1 MKEDFSNIDNL
12 IISFV
17 EGEITSD
24 ERITLQQWIEEDVSH
39 KDYFKQV
46 YKIWVTPDLL
56 NEKNHEIEM
65 ALKRTKLQIHNVSSQ
80 SKHNLKLS
88 KRTITNVGKWAAV
101 VLVSLCTGAF
111 LYFSIS
117 KFNSNITKTAIYT
130 NEVTVPLGS
139 KSQIRLPDG
148 TEVVLNAGSK
158 LTYTTDYGKK
168 LREVEF
174 SGEAYF
180 KVAKMKNK
188 PFIVHTSKTSIEALG
203 TEFNVKAY
211 PNENIIET
219 ILVEGSVKI
228 HKNDIH
234 TDNKVSKDNDA
245 IILKPGEML
254 QIIKDTNEKK
264 QPVIIQPS
272 GNNNEVVKKLKSI
285 ENHPGVKIASIDVAV
300 ETSWK
305 DKRWIISGTD
315 MAELAVL
322 LSRRF
327 NVNIQ
332 LKDSILTHYK
342 FTGVI
347 ENEPLEEILNIVK
360 LTVPITCKIDK
371 GNVTWSF
378 NHEKE
383 KDFKDAYK

>member
-1 MKEDFSNIDNL
+1 MKEDISNIDDL
-12 IISFV
+12 ITSFV
-17 EGEITSD
+17 EGELTSG
-24 ERITLQQWIEEDVSH
+24 ERSTLQQWIEEDTSH
-39 KDYFKQV
+39 RDYFRQV
-46 YKIWVTPDLL
+46 YKIWVSTNLL
-56 NEKNHEIEM
+56 NEKSHEIET
-65 ALKRTKLQIHNVSSQ
+65 ALKRIKLQIHSDSSQ
-80 SKHNLKLS
+80 TKRKLKLS
-88 KRTITNVGKWAAV
+88 KRTLLHVGKWAAV

-117 KFNSNITKTAIYT
+117 KLNSNIAKTAIYT

-168 LREVEF
+168 LREIEF

-180 KVAKMKNK
+180 KVAKMKDK

-211 PNENIIET
+211 PNENIIEA
-219 ILVEGSVKI
+219 ILVEGSIKI
-228 HKNDIH
+228 HKADIH
-234 TDNKVSKDNDA
+234 KDSKGAKDNDV
-245 IILKPGEML
+245 ILKPGQML
-254 QIIKDTNEKK
+254 QIAKDPKEDKPHVN
-264 QPVIIQPS
+264 IQPS
-272 GNNNEVVKKLKSI
+272 VNEVIKKLKPI
-285 ENHPGVKIASIDVAV
+285 ESHPGMKIASIDVKV

-315 MAELAVL
+315 MADLAVL

-332 LKDSILTHYK
+332 LKDSSMLSHYK

-347 ENEPLEEILNIVK
+347 ENEPLEEVLNIVK
-360 LTVPITCKIDK
+360 FTVPITCKFDK